1 MPKNRVLLLILSLC
15 SIGLLQ
21 AQTPKVV
28 ASNPASSILKKNVKQ
43 MVRLPDSYTKAAQQ
57 KYPIL
62 FLLQVTEEMV
72 EEIAGIA
79 QKLHTDSGTPEM
91 IVVGI
96 NVEDKLERKQENAV
110 YDKFLSYMEQE
121 LIPSIE
127 KKYRSN
133 GQKILFGRSLSG
145 SFALYA
151 MLSKPALFNGYIA
164 ASKEWYS
171 DNNDFFTGLA
181 NKALQTPD
189 KFKDK
194 KIFLA
199 SLNGAYSNSNIAEVN
214 KNMTTFASLLS
225 SKSGNKIASKY
236 QAFDDWGISPQP
248 GLKEGLLFVAKAGK

>member
-1 MPKNRVLLLILSLC
+1 MPKNRALLLILSLC
-15 SIGLLQ
+15 SIGFLQ

-28 ASNPASSILKKNVKQ
+28 ASSPQSSILKKTVKQ
-43 MVRLPDSYTKAAQQ
+43 MVRLPDSYAKSPQQ

-62 FLLQVTEEMV
+62 FVLQVTDQMV

-96 NVEDKLERKQENAV
+96 DVEDKLEREQDGAV

-121 LIPSIE
+121 LIPSLE

-133 GQKILFGRSLSG
+133 GQRILFGRSLSG
-145 SFALYA
+145 SFTLYA
-151 MLSKPALFNGYIA
+151 MLSKPSLFNGYIA
-164 ASKEWYS
+164 ASKEWY
-171 DNNDFFTGLA
+171 DENNDYFTSLA

-189 KFKDK
+189 KFKDR

-199 SLNGAYSNSNIAEVN
+199 SLNGAYSNSNIPEVN
-214 KNMTTFASLLS
+214 ENMTAFANLLV

-236 QAFDDWGISPQP
+236 QAFDDWGISPHP
-248 GLKEGLLFVAKAGK
+248 GLKAGLLFVAKSGK